1 MTAKSRRRRE
11 AGMSLIEVS
20 VASGIVSVLLFAA
33 TSVANRSFTAAQ
45 NMDRASDLERKGQTA
60 METICAALTDAGRTT
75 LNPLP
80 LTPYGSSSLSFRPA
94 AGYTAGTVTWKDP
107 CVIEWRSSAKDPED
121 GLDNDNNGLVDDGEV
136 VIRRNVGTANENTVL
151 LATGVPARAP
161 GELVNSADDNGDG
174 LRDERGLSFVM
185 VKNGIRVRLATAR
198 IDSDKKLITR
208 MAERIVALKN

>member
-1 MTAKSRRRRE
+1 MNRRE
-11 AGMSLIEVS
+11 SGMSLIEVS

-33 TSVANRSFTAAQ
+33 TSVANRSFTASQ
-45 NMDRASDLERKGQTA
+45 NMDRGSDLERKGQAA
-60 METICAALTDAGRTT
+60 MEAIAGALTDAGRTT

-94 AGYTAGTVTWKDP
+94 AGYTAGSVTWKDP
-107 CVIEWRSSAKDPED
+107 SVIEWRSSQKDPEN
-121 GLDNDNNGLVDDGEV
+121 GLDDDNDIVDDGEV
-136 VIRRNVGTANENTVL
+136 VFRHNVGTSGENLVL
-151 LATGVPARAP
+151 LARGVPARAP

-185 VKNGIRVRLATAR
+185 VKNGIRVRLATVR
-198 IDSDKKLITR
+198 IDSDKKIIVR

>member
-1 MTAKSRRRRE
+1 MTAMKNRRQ

-75 LNPLP
+75 LDPLP
-80 LTPYGSSSLSFRPA
+80 LTPYGSSTLQFRPA

-107 CVIEWRSSAKDPED
+107 SVIAWRESSKDPEN
-121 GLDNDNNGLVDDGEV
+121 GLDDDNDGIVDDGEV
-136 VIRRNVGTANENTVL
+136 VLRRNVGTGSENLVL
-151 LATGVPARAP
+151 LARGVPARAP

-198 IDSDKKLITR
+198 IDAEKKVITR